1 MQRIDEARLESDVVY
16 RTGYLSEFMGF
27 GPDDV
32 AAIHAAAGD
41 LAPLVPVLVR
51 RRVR

>member
-1 MQRIDEARLESDVVY
+1 MQRIDEARLERDIVY

-32 AAIHAAAGD
+32 STIHAAAAELGPVVAAD
-41 LAPLVPVLVR
+41 LATK
-51 RRVR
+51 